1 MICQSNEEIAD
12 SIRDMYLDFMGRAMF
27 GEFSVSLTV
36 NKGMAVKFVKS
47 ERENIARYK
56 SEKIIQKKQEG
67 K

>member
-12 SIRDMYLDFMGRAMF
+12 CIRDMYLDFMGRAMF

-47 ERENIARYK
+47 ERENIVRYK
-56 SEKIIQKKQEG
+56 KERVIVQKKEG
-67 K
+67 

>member
-1 MICQSNEEIAD
+1 MIYQSNEEIAD
-12 SIRDMYLDFMGRAMF
+12 CIRDMYLDFMGRAMF

-47 ERENIARYK
+47 ERENIVRYK
-56 SEKIIQKKQEG
+56 TESIKIRKQEG